1 MGQFWKSQ
9 VCQVSL
15 QTASLQLSLP
25 SDELS
30 SVDTCESGQL
40 GLLGSQGYSLLL
52 KSETVFVYKKQPS
65 AQVAEAE

>member
-1 MGQFWKSQ
+1 MGQFWESQ
-9 VCQVSL
+9 VCQVLL

-40 GLLGSQGYSLLL
+40 GPASQGCSLLL